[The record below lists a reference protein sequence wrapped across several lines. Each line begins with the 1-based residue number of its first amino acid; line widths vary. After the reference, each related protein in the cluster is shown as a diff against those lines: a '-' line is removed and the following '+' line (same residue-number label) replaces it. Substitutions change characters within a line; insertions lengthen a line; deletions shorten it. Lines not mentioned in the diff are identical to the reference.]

1 MTGTLRGTR
10 TVIGAVG
17 LVLGLYGV
25 VRLLGLG
32 WGNLLATVPWLAG
45 VVVVHDG
52 LVAPVIVLVGVAAA
66 RVLPTWSRRAAL
78 LVLVVLG
85 PLTLLA
91 VPALGRFGAKADN
104 PTLLDRPYAA
114 GWAAVVAVVLV
125 AAAAV
130 AVHDRREGAP
140 RG

>member
-52 LVAPVIVLVGVAAA
+52 LLAPVVVLVGVAAA
-66 RVLPTWSRRAAL
+66 RVLPTWGRRAAL

-91 VPALGRFGAKADN
+91 VPVLGRFGAKADN